1 MILKYILIFAQFLRD
16 MASTASDQ
24 IDKIIKFIDDMI
36 KIAEEIV
43 DSILALLAFFEALK
57 DAGMYMLIIQDP
69 DGSGLLQGG
78 TDALIDA
85 IGSATGQDAT
95 PQVDEDLNI
104 IENPDLD
111 LRRIKPPE
119 TLRYTFG
126 FALVFGGPGAAV
138 EEGFKNILKL
148 VAPEEGSASQNLTEE
163 EKAAQTKLGF
173 T

>member
-1 MILKYILIFAQFLRD
+1 MGFRVLDATAFYAGTPFRSED
-16 MASTASDQ
+16 SYYVTASVYDE
-24 IDKIIKFIDDMI
+24 IKHI
-36 KIAEEIV
+36 KKNHMALEI
-43 DSILALLAFFEALK
+43 LLNSK
-57 DAGMYMLIIQDP
+57 RLIIQDP

-78 TDALIDA
+78 TEALIDA

-95 PQVDEDLNI
+95 PQVDDDLNI

-148 VAPEEGSASQNLTEE
+148 VSPEEE
-163 EKAAQTKLGF
+163 
-173 T
+173 